1 MGTFLMVPLFYHK
14 SNLSYIFIVRGQ
26 KTAHI

>member
-1 MGTFLMVPLFYHK
+1 MVPLFYHK
-14 SNLSYIFIVRGQ
+14 SDLSYIFIVRGQ